1 MTTNGQAMQAKTTV
15 HDLYKTMVALRQDIL
30 SESENLLGE
39 DRSQIV
45 RDEYL
50 ASARNLACYLSL
62 RRRDLRDLQAVLMQ
76 YGLSSLGRSESRVI
90 PTLDAVITT
99 LAALDQLEGLKGPG
113 YALDQ
118 FFYGANQLTHQADAI
133 LDRGQHGRSTRIMV
147 TLPTEAAEDQSLI
160 QALVKQGVECVRIN
174 CAHDDPLVW
183 GALIAN
189 VRQAEQ
195 DDQRAEPVRVLMD
208 LAGPK
213 VRTILPKEQH
223 KVRVAIGD
231 YLLLARAVANQP
243 ESMNIPQIGCTLEE
257 LHDQLRVGAHVWI
270 DDGQI
275 GAQIVEISAEGALL
289 RVFQA
294 PPGGKRVRANKGL
307 NFPDTDLSVTPLTDK
322 DRQDLDFVVDHADLI
337 GYSFVQ
343 SADDVALLQ
352 REVQQRL
359 KPNQPLPALVL
370 KIETHRAVR
379 NLPQIMLRAADRPW
393 GLSGRTRL

>member
-1 MTTNGQAMQAKTTV
+1 MQAKTTV

-133 LDRGQHGRSTRIMV
+133 LGRGQHGRSTRIMV

-213 VRTILPKEQH
+213 
-223 KVRVAIGD
+223 
-231 YLLLARAVANQP
+231 
-243 ESMNIPQIGCTLEE
+243 
-257 LHDQLRVGAHVWI
+257 
-270 DDGQI
+270 
-275 GAQIVEISAEGALL
+275 
-289 RVFQA
+289 
-294 PPGGKRVRANKGL
+294 
-307 NFPDTDLSVTPLTDK
+307 
-322 DRQDLDFVVDHADLI
+322 
-337 GYSFVQ
+337 
-343 SADDVALLQ
+343 
-352 REVQQRL
+352 
-359 KPNQPLPALVL
+359 
-370 KIETHRAVR
+370 
-379 NLPQIMLRAADRPW
+379 
-393 GLSGRTRL
+393 